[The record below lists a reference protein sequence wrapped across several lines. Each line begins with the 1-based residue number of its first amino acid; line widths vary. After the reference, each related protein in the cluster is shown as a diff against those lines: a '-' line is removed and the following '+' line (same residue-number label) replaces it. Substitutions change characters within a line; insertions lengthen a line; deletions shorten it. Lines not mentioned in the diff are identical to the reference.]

1 MKVEVYDPIADPILV
16 KKEYEI
22 TLIKNL
28 KYEAVILAVAHQVF
42 IEKGLRN
49 IKIQMVVSST
59 ILSLFWTNK
68 PLMEGSKFSI
78 FLFFNFS
85 FVFEYKNALSF

>member
-22 TLIKNL
+22 TLIKTPL

-49 IKIQMVVSST
+49 IKIPMV
-59 ILSLFWTNK
+59 
-68 PLMEGSKFSI
+68 P
-78 FLFFNFS
+78 
-85 FVFEYKNALSF
+85 